1 MAETYHI
8 FFNFSDPSYYCYDKF
23 NPSLNEYHIKPDY
36 CFRSLNSTNYIYIFY
51 LQKETFMEL
60 IHTNGYELNS
70 DKLCVILNCLY
81 YIYPNYQEDIHIILL
96 NIILHE
102 ETCISGIK
110 NLNFI
115 QSDNTKDCDREFA
128 LFLSGFEDPF
138 LYSLYLYQLYLSKIL
153 GTKNF
158 SKIFNST
165 IKKIESLSLFPKLS
179 YPIIYK
185 KKRFH
190 DISDAVFNKFI
201 SIYKKVLKL
210 KQPMAAA
217 YIFSLIYFPDIH
229 RKYNEKQGEMGSLP
243 NVSNDEKKDKKKN
256 TEILNTVTK
265 VLMKRIYADFSNVG
279 LKLDI
284 IKNFFNDYFDSNELY
299 NYLIEQNEENSTQ
312 NNFPFDFSDDKKC
325 KKLQCIDQN
334 INSIANFSFVI
345 SPSYLVRNVS
355 SINDLTKIIGIIKQN
370 NKDNKNENDIM
381 NDLQKYNNGLISDI
395 NPRVFDSMFF
405 KYLFAY
411 IYFENKSDIGNPFL
425 FAEKYTYDFYNFGAF
440 EYDLENIPDDDP
452 SMNALCLIIED
463 FLSKSVKTEN
473 DDNKDEDD
481 KNEKD
486 DDDENKDRKL
496 FGFYKAFFGDIVQKL
511 LEDGLKI
518 LNICSKS
525 TLEIKTRIEDALAIA
540 YKFKA
545 KKALM
550 SLAENKDNP
559 ESKEKDM
566 FENIVSTIKKEE
578 ANLQKNNNEF
588 IKMFNLRGT
597 YYHLF
602 FIIAVKKVKLD
613 EQLLSYFYTIMESL
627 DELYIGYLVQSLCNE
642 GSIAENLQN
651 FINKYL

>member
-1 MAETYHI
+1 MANTYHI
-8 FFNFSDPSYYCYDKF
+8 FFNFSDPSYFCYEEF
-23 NPSLNEYHIKPDY
+23 NSSLNEYHIKPDY
-36 CFRSLNSTNYIYIFY
+36 CFTSHNSTKYIYIFY
-51 LQKETFMEL
+51 LQKEIFMEL
-60 IHTNGYELNS
+60 IDTDGYKLNS
-70 DKLCVILNCLY
+70 DQLCVILNCLY

-102 ETCISGIK
+102 KECISGIK
-110 NLNFI
+110 NLNFT
-115 QSDNTKDCDREFA
+115 QSDNTQDCDREFA

-138 LYSLYLYQLYLSKIL
+138 LYSLYLYQLYLSKII
-153 GTKNF
+153 GTKKF
-158 SKIFNST
+158 SKILNSAIT
-165 IKKIESLSLFPKLS
+165 KIESLSLFPKLS

-190 DISDAVFNKFI
+190 NISDAVFEEFI
-201 SIYKKVLKL
+201 NIYKKVLKL
-210 KQPMAAA
+210 KPMPAA

-243 NVSNDEKKDKKKN
+243 NVSNDEKKEN
-256 TEILNTVTK
+256 TEILKTVTK

-312 NNFPFDFSDDKKC
+312 NNFPFDFSDDRKC
-325 KKLQCIDQN
+325 KKLQFIDQN

-370 NKDNKNENDIM
+370 NKDDK
-381 NDLQKYNNGLISDI
+381 NDLQIYNNGLISDI
-395 NPRVFDSMFF
+395 NLRVFDSMFF

-411 IYFENKSDIGNPFL
+411 IFIYFENKSDIGNPFL

-440 EYDLENIPDDDP
+440 EDDLENIPDDDP

-473 DDNKDEDD
+473 DNNKDKDY

-496 FGFYKAFFGDIVQKL
+496 FDFYKAFFGDIVQKL

-525 TLEIKTRIEDALAIA
+525 TLEIQTRIEDALAIA

-545 KKALM
+545 KKVLM
-550 SLAENKDNP
+550 SLAENNLTTDIP
-559 ESKEKDM
+559 ESEEKSM
-566 FENIVSTIKKEE
+566 FKNIVITIRKEE
-578 ANLQKNNNEF
+578 ANLPKNNNEF

-602 FIIAVKKVKLD
+602 FIIGVKKVKLD

-642 GSIAENLQN
+642 GQIAGNLQN
-651 FINKYL
+651 FINEYLGDQ